1 MRLVD
6 VDVFADVPS
15 YPSAAEAIAAESN
28 SVRAKRSAED
38 SLLLSGST
46 IQRYWI
52 DRSAFCIQLSNGRY
66 LRLVASRAKVE
77 WVVDSD
83 CGPQLPDSSDAIEL
97 RWPSGRI
104 TKWDPGRFLA
114 SRVPFAVTEMFA
126 GSCYINLYFAGGGV
140 LQFLPVWNSSDSVP
154 ILYVYELEPIP

>member
-1 MRLVD
+1 M
-6 VDVFADVPS
+6 
-15 YPSAAEAIAAESN
+15 
-28 SVRAKRSAED
+28 
-38 SLLLSGST
+38 
-46 IQRYWI
+46 
-52 DRSAFCIQLSNGRY
+52 
-66 LRLVASRAKVE
+66 
-77 WVVDSD
+77 DSD

-104 TKWDPGRFLA
+104 TQWDPGRFLA